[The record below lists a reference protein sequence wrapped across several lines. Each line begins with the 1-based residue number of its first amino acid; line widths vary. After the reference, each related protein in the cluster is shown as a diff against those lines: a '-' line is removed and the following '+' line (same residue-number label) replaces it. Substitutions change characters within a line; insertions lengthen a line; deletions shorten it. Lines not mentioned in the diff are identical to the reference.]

1 MNYISF
7 TIFFIRTTTFIQLPV
22 LIQLSVLIQLP
33 MLIQLSSETRNILRY
48 RQIISEGFI
57 YDMLV
62 EKYVVPPRNSN
73 RKFTVSKKT
82 IRRADCIEWVLS
94 YTGDTTLCII

>member
-1 MNYISF
+1 M
-7 TIFFIRTTTFIQLPV
+7 

-82 IRRADCIEWVLS
+82 IRRADCIEWHYLTQETQHYVSFEVFVL
-94 YTGDTTLCII
+94 